1 MMNANQQIY
10 CDVNNCRFN
19 CEGKACTLESIQVGN
34 CGAKEA
40 KSREDSMCCSFR
52 QQA

>member
-1 MMNANQQIY
+1 MAVNPHIY

-19 CEGKACTLESIQVGN
+19 HEGKACTLDTIQVGTR
-34 CGAKEA
+34 CHDKAKCQ
-40 KSREDSMCCSFR
+40 EDSMCCSFR